1 MRLMSLNQI
10 TDISLVDISII
21 TLYLVGIIWWGLRNA
36 KNKSS
41 TDYFLAGRN
50 MGWAMVGLALFSAS
64 ISTSTLIGHSGAT
77 YKYGLVIFNYN
88 LISVLVMIFFAWI
101 FLPSISNR
109 AFIQCLN
116 FLKEGLTQDQNSI
129 SHPYQ

>member
-1 MRLMSLNQI
+1 MKPMLMLTI
-10 TDISLVDISII
+10 TDISLIDISII
-21 TLYLVGIIWWGLRNA
+21 ALYLIGIIWWGLRNA

-50 MGWAMVGLALFSAS
+50 MGWVMVGLALFSAS

-88 LISVLVMIFFAWI
+88 LVSVLVMVFFAWI
-101 FLPSISNR
+101 FLPFYIKSR
-109 AFIQCLN
+109 YLHHA
-116 FLKEGLTQDQNSI
+116 
-129 SHPYQ
+129 